1 MLDNNKKT
9 KNKTNKRQRW
19 LGLRLPS
26 RHNPV
31 EMMDKLFLPVNRAVM
46 DRARWGR
53 RLNSYP
59 TVTETIILIV
69 SIRRLIEFDLLFFC
83 PRRDGD
89 HICTLSSLATRS
101 TTRNHISITIDPG
114 AMTNGFPLNECN
126 YFLILSTNSHQ
137 LFALCQLCLI
147 GSHS

>member
-1 MLDNNKKT
+1 MLDNNNK
-9 KNKTNKRQRW
+9 KTNKRQRW

-26 RHNPV
+26 RHNHV
-31 EMMDKLFLPVNRAVM
+31 EMMDKLFLSVNGAVM

-69 SIRRLIEFDLLFFC
+69 SIRRLIEFDLLFF
-83 PRRDGD
+83 
-89 HICTLSSLATRS
+89 SLVATAITYAPSHRALLFQRPGTILASQYNDRS
-101 TTRNHISITIDPG
+101 
-114 AMTNGFPLNECN
+114 AMTNGFPLNEFN
-126 YFLILSTNSHQ
+126 YFLILSTNSHE

-147 GSHS
+147 GCRI